1 MPKATLQLEYHA
13 PNARQKVR
21 IRNLT
26 PTELDRLYHEGLITR
41 DLWDAGEAAM
51 RDLWKA
57 KMLGVA
63 ARDYNGMGGGGD
75 PQPMS
80 SGRAR
85 ALKAVNEWVAAVD
98 REAGHHA
105 RRVLLSVLCYGVEA
119 RGPAVIFAV
128 RHALAATMRHHE
140 NRRRQKD
147 DVAAALVGALRVC
160 I

>member
-1 MPKATLQLEYHA
+1 MPKVTLQLEYHA

-21 IRNLT
+21 VRNLT

-57 KMLGVA
+57 KMMGVA
-63 ARDYNGMGGGGD
+63 ARDYNGAGGGGD

-80 SGRAR
+80 SGRSR
-85 ALKAVNEWVAAVD
+85 ALKAVNEWISAVD
-98 REAGHHA
+98 KDAGRDA
-105 RRVLLSVLCYGVEA
+105 RRVLLSVLCDDTEA
-119 RGPAVIFAV
+119 RGPAVILAI
-128 RHALAATMRHHE
+128 RHALSATMRHHE

-147 DVAAALVGALRVC
+147 VAAALVDVLRA
-160 I
+160 